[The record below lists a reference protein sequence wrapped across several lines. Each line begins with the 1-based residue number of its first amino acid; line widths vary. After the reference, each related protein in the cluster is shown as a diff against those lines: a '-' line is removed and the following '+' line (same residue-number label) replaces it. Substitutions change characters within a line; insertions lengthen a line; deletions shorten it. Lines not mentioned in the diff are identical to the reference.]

1 MASYTPRKN
10 KDGKVVSYQI
20 KVTRRR
26 DKLTGKQLTPFTTTY
41 TPPEGWSKKAIER
54 DLIRFMGEFEA
65 ACKRG
70 EILTKEEQ
78 KANAIEQAETVKRE
92 QAEEE
97 RKLTFN
103 KYVELFLKEKSATLS
118 AMTIQGY
125 RQSLKRPAAE
135 FGEMKLED
143 IDYLMVKKF
152 ITDMQA
158 GQRNKRNKKP
168 LAHGTIVSYYT
179 VLHTLFES
187 AVENDII
194 QSNPMQRMKKPKPR
208 KDDIPKEKVVYSE
221 SEVAYIIDCLNNEPL
236 KWRALVLFM
245 IDSGCRRGEVAG
257 LKWEEIDFKT
267 GKVNI
272 CRNAQY
278 TKEKGVYISTP
289 KSHKSREI
297 IINQPVL
304 QVLKEWKRQ
313 QTLLY
318 FGQGKS
324 TDGFCFTQH
333 EGELMNPNT
342 ITEYIRKFGQR
353 YNLPGMHPHALR
365 HTMATISIANGADVV
380 SISKKMGHCNPSVT
394 LNIYSHANEEAQRRA
409 TDILAEALYKNTN
422 RKAN

>member
-1 MASYTPRKN
+1 MASVTPRKN
-10 KDGKVVSYQI
+10 KAGEIISYQI
-20 KVTRRR
+20 KVARGR

-41 TPPEGWSKKAIER
+41 TPPNGWSKKAVER

-70 EILTKEEQ
+70 EVLTKEEQ
-78 KANAIEQAETVKRE
+78 KEQAQKQAEQTRKE
-92 QAEEE
+92 QAEEQ
-97 RKLTFN
+97 KKPTFN
-103 KYVELFLKEKSATLS
+103 QYLKVFIQEKAVSLSAT
-118 AMTIQGY
+118 TIQSY
-125 RQSLKRPAAE
+125 KQSLKRPAAI
-135 FGEMKLED
+135 FGETKMED

-152 ITDMQA
+152 ITDLQA
-158 GQRNKRNKKP
+158 TQRSKTNKKP
-168 LAHGTIVSYYT
+168 LTHGTIVTYYT
-179 VLHTLFES
+179 TLHTIFES
-187 AVENDII
+187 AVENGVIE
-194 QSNPMQRMKKPKPR
+194 QNPMQRMKKPKAR
-208 KDDIPKEKVVYSE
+208 KDEIQKEAIVYSE
-221 SEVAYIIDCLNNEPL
+221 NEIAYIMDCLNKEPL
-236 KWRALVLFM
+236 KWKALVLFM

-297 IINQPVL
+297 IINKPVL
-304 QVLKEWKRQ
+304 LVLKEWKRQ

-324 TDGFCFTQH
+324 TDGYCFTQN
-333 EGELMNPNT
+333 EGELLNPNT
-342 ITEYIRKFGQR
+342 ITGYIRDFGKR

-365 HTMATISIANGADVV
+365 HTMATLSIANGADVV
-380 SISKKMGHCNPSVT
+380 SVSKKLGHCNPSVT

-409 TDILAEALYKNTN
+409 TEVLADALYNN